1 MTFGGGT
8 RPRVR
13 WEVTVGTAGVAI
25 ALLTGAI
32 SVGDALDE
40 AGELLPVIAFLVAI
54 MVLAQA
60 CAAEGLFAALGAR
73 VAVAG
78 RRSGPRFLALSF
90 VVAALVTTTLSLDAT
105 AVLLTPVLVVAARAV
120 GRPSRPV
127 SYATVRL
134 SNSASTLLP
143 ISNLTNLLVFA
154 STGLT
159 FLGFA
164 AAMAPVWVVAIVAEY
179 VVLRLAFRRDLAAP
193 ADAAPQEPPPVPRV
207 ALGVVVA
214 VLAGFAAGSPFDVA
228 PFWPAA
234 VGAVVLVWHARRR
247 GVVSLADVGA
257 AANVPF
263 AYFVMCWAI
272 VVIAVGH
279 AGVDG
284 LVGRLLPGGDGVLAL
299 VGVALL
305 AMVLAGVV
313 NNLPATLVLLP
324 LVAPLGPAALLAL
337 LVGVNV
343 GANLTYAGSLA
354 NLLWRSGLRAQDA
367 APSARTF
374 HLLGLTTP
382 LVVVLCAAVLGLWT
396 GWLW

>member
-1 MTFGGGT
+1 M
-8 RPRVR
+8 R
-13 WEVTVGTAGVAI
+13 WEVAVGTVGVAV

-32 SVGDALDE
+32 SVPDAIDE

-73 VAVAG
+73 VAAAG

-90 VVAALVTTTLSLDAT
+90 GVAAVVTAALSLDAT
-105 AVLLTPVLVVAARAV
+105 AVLLTPVLVVAARTV
-120 GRPSRPV
+120 GRSPRPV

-164 AAMAPVWVVAIVAEY
+164 AAMAPVWVVAVVAEY
-179 VVLRLAFRRDLAAP
+179 LVLRLAFSRDLAAP
-193 ADAAPQEPPPVPRV
+193 PDAVRTEDPPPVPRF
-207 ALGVVVA
+207 ALGAVVA
-214 VLAGFAAGSPFDVA
+214 VLVGFAAGSPFDVA

-234 VGAVVLVWHARRR
+234 AGAVVLVLHARRR
-247 GVVSLADVGA
+247 GVLTMPDVGA

-263 AYFVMCWAI
+263 AYFVMCWAV

-279 AGVDG
+279 AGVDD
-284 LVGRLLPGGDGVLAL
+284 LVGRVLPGGGDLVGL

-324 LVAPLGPAALLAL
+324 LVTPLGPAALLAL

-382 LVVVLCAAVLGLWT
+382 VLVVLCAAVLSAWT
-396 GWLW
+396 AWLW